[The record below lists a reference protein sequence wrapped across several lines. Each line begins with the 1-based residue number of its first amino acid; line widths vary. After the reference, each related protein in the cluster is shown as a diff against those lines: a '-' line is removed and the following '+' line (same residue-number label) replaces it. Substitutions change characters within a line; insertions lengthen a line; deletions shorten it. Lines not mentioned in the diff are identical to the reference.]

1 MVSIKQFRHS
11 SLALLHVNH
20 QYIESNSTK
29 KQYPSLYVDEAD
41 EEEED
46 WEIND
51 DNLDTIGS
59 HPQAPG
65 IEVVKKTEEQI
76 ALELEARMEEGYKSS
91 D

>member
-1 MVSIKQFRHS
+1 MADCCIVLKPSHLFSRWFQ
-11 SLALLHVNH
+11 L
-20 QYIESNSTK
+20 NSFVT
-29 KQYPSLYVDEAD
+29 PD